1 MVVIVI
7 HDGDHCMYGWWSL
20 SCMMVTIV
28 MHDGGHHH
36 TRNAAFPVTFFMKAF
51 GNIIKC
57 CLKNYDDNFFY
68 ALHAMFFIKIL
79 IR

>member
-7 HDGDHCMYGWWSL
+7 HDGDHCMYGRWSL

-36 TRNAAFPVTFFMKAF
+36 TRNAAFPVAFFLKAF

-57 CLKNYDDNFFY
+57 CLKNYGNKFFS
-68 ALHAMFFIKIL
+68 AMHAMFFIKVL
-79 IR
+79 IH